1 MKAEELKQ
9 AKQQNAPNNNEGA
22 KQQDGPIY
30 GPPTEKEHWQAI
42 KQAADDAKAAVWAKH
57 EEDAANLPAKPEYW
71 EPFKAWMQKHHPD
84 VVAGYSAITND
95 NRILLAEE
103 RQIYRKRMM
112 QPLLDV
118 WVSTDPIGI
127 KLQDQHNRRMTA
139 SHALDEQRD
148 NALDTILNES
158 LDATSRLAAI
168 AEKERRIKREEQFR
182 RQMKLEQEA
191 REETLREEMGLEL
204 CRELNVDHADFDRV
218 AFEQVCNLPS
228 RNHEQ
233 DFDYNYVLN
242 GPTGTGKSRTMAFMA
257 RRVVEWTEAAWLT
270 SARFADLVTMHSGKR
285 RDEARA
291 ELRRL
296 AEVEFLFFDDL
307 GAVPFTDA
315 GIKHFYTLM
324 QARYAARLVTY
335 FSTNYGRDGINKML
349 ASSDDPQD
357 IEVAKAIIRRMI
369 GTTAEPRAHLVEF
382 KRHRR
387 AAAAKCGKPAPV
399 C

>member
-1 MKAEELKQ
+1 M
-9 AKQQNAPNNNEGA
+9 
-22 KQQDGPIY
+22 
-30 GPPTEKEHWQAI
+30 
-42 KQAADDAKAAVWAKH
+42 
-57 EEDAANLPAKPEYW
+57 
-71 EPFKAWMQKHHPD
+71 
-84 VVAGYSAITND
+84 S
-95 NRILLAEE
+95 
-103 RQIYRKRMM
+103 
-112 QPLLDV
+112 
-118 WVSTDPIGI
+118 
-127 KLQDQHNRRMTA
+127 A

-148 NALDTILNES
+148 NALKAIDKELSE
-158 LDATSRLAAI
+158 AANHLHAI
-168 AEKERRIKREEQFR
+168 EEKERRIKREDQYR

-191 REETLREEMGLEL
+191 RQETLLEEMGLEL

-228 RNHEQ
+228 RNDEQ

-257 RRVVEWTEAAWLT
+257 RSVVEWAEVAWLT
-270 SARFADLVTMHSGKR
+270 SARFADLVPMLSGKR

-324 QARYAARLVTY
+324 QARYATRLVSY
-335 FSTNYGRDGINKML
+335 FSTNYGRDGIKKML
-349 ASSDDPQD
+349 ASSGDPQD
-357 IEVAKAIIRRMI
+357 IEVAEAIIRRMI
-369 GTTAEPRAHLVEF
+369 GTKAEPRAHLIQF
-382 KRHRR
+382 KRHKR
-387 AAAAKCGKPAPV
+387 AAAAKGGKAAPV